1 MVVSAPPTL
10 ERNEL
15 VNETPRLD
23 VAAAFEL
30 RSAELVR
37 SAERAA
43 GDDDASAL
51 LELRVAARRLRA
63 AVELFESALPKR
75 LHRRASKA
83 LKRLSR
89 IGARAGDVQHVL
101 LAEAHTASADLAEKA
116 TIEHVLEQVDAER
129 AATRPSLLQKIES
142 IGAAHVAAVLERL
155 AEKAAAEARP
165 KRRARRIFKI
175 FDGLIDDAFAAL
187 PDRTA
192 LESPDALERAH
203 TSVRALRYALEAL
216 VPSLG
221 NVAELVR
228 PIAELEQALG
238 TLLDR
243 SELLSMLDEQRA
255 SLVRNSRSVLA
266 DQIARLVERT
276 RGQNRALGD
285 RAVTLAQKL
294 DRERL
299 IAELRSALGVK
310 PKGRNG
316 QEHDDADSG
325 NGN

>member
-1 MVVSAPPTL
+1 MVVSAPSTL
-10 ERNEL
+10 EHNEP

-23 VAAAFEL
+23 VSAAFEL

-43 GDDDASAL
+43 GENDASAL

-63 AVELFESALPKR
+63 AVELFQPAFPNRLRKR
-75 LHRRASKA
+75 ARKA

-89 IGARAGDVQHVL
+89 IGVRTGDVQHVL
-101 LAEAHTASADLAEKA
+101 LAEAHTASTDLAEKA
-116 TIEHVLEQVDAER
+116 TIEHVLEQIDGER
-129 AATRPSLLQKIES
+129 AAQRSSLLEKIED
-142 IGAAHVAAVLERL
+142 IGPAHVAALLERL
-155 AEKAAAEARP
+155 AAKAAGDDRP
-165 KRRARRIFKI
+165 KRRARRAFKL

-192 LESPDALERAH
+192 LESADALKRAH
-203 TSVRALRYALEAL
+203 SAVRALRYSLEAV
-216 VPSLG
+216 VPSLQD
-221 NVAELVR
+221 VADLVR
-228 PIAELEQALG
+228 PIAELEQVLG

-255 SLVRNSRSVLA
+255 ELVRNGRNVLG

-276 RGQNRALGD
+276 RGQSRALGE
-285 RAVTLAQKL
+285 RAVALAQQL

-299 IAELRSALGVK
+299 SLDLRSALGVK

-316 QEHDDADSG
+316 HEPPADD
-325 NGN
+325 NGI

>member
-1 MVVSAPPTL
+1 MVASAPSTL
-10 ERNEL
+10 EHNEL

-23 VAAAFEL
+23 AAAAFEL

-43 GDDDASAL
+43 GENDASAL
-51 LELRVAARRLRA
+51 LELRIAARRLRA
-63 AVELFESALPKR
+63 AVELFKPSLPKR
-75 LHRRASKA
+75 LHRRARKA

-116 TIEHVLEQVDAER
+116 AIEYVLEQVDGAR
-129 AATRPSLLQKIES
+129 SASRPSLLQKLDD
-142 IGAAHVAAVLERL
+142 IGPGHVAAVLERL
-155 AEKAAAEARP
+155 AEKAAADDRP
-165 KRRARRIFKI
+165 KRRARRAFKML
-175 FDGLIDDAFAAL
+175 DGLIDDAFASL

-203 TSVRALRYALEAL
+203 TSVRALRYALEAI

-221 NVAELVR
+221 GVAELVR
-228 PIAELEQALG
+228 PIGELEQALG

-255 SLVRNSRSVLA
+255 ELVRHSRNVLA

-285 RAVTLAQKL
+285 RAVTLAQQL

-299 IAELRSALGVK
+299 TAELRSTLGVK

-316 QEHDDADSG
+316 HEHPDGDDS
-325 NGN
+325 N